1 MCCGPWGR
9 RESHATWRLHNN
21 RNRREPSLPDA
32 QHPAQRE
39 RAVIYRWLP
48 RSWSRSRHG
57 NCGMWAA
64 MPLPSIISNE
74 HLHVEITHGIIK
86 GYTDFQSHLWS
97 STPTPNSQQE
107 VNVCAQ
113 FNSLKA
119 YVFPEYWIQTQSR
132 HWWAK
137 DLLSPLFPLTF
148 KIWLNCVLKI
158 LTDGAATL
166 EKLGWFFQM
175 LELPYDGAIL
185 LSGTDPRENEGTHP
199 DKICTRLFTIALFWT
214 TQQKQTQL
222 KCPSA
227 DEWINITQWY
237 IHTNG
242 ILFGH

>member
-1 MCCGPWGR
+1 MCCGPWGH
-9 RESHATWRLHNN
+9 RESHATWRLNNN
-21 RNRREPSLPDA
+21 RNRREPSLSDA

-48 RSWSRSRHG
+48 SSWSWSRHG

-86 GYTDFQSHLWS
+86 GYTNFQSHLWS

-158 LTDGAATL
+158 LTDGTATL

-175 LELPYDGAIL
+175 LKSYHMTEQF
-185 LSGTDPRENEGTHP
+185 SS
-199 DKICTRLFTIALFWT
+199 
-214 TQQKQTQL
+214 QVQTQEKTKVHIQIKFAHDCSRQCSSEQL
-222 KCPSA
+222 NKSKH
-227 DEWINITQWY
+227 NSNVHQLM
-237 IHTNG
+237 NG
-242 ILFGH
+242 QI